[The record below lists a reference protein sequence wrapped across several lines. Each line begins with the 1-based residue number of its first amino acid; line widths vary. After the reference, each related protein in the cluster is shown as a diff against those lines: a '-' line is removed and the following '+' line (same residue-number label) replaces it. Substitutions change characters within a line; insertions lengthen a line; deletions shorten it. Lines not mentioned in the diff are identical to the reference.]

1 MQTISRRDVVV
12 SGPLSASDRGA
23 APGAQ
28 RGSGTM
34 GQIIFTVL
42 TVLAVLVWLLE
53 LVWLFKVTEE
63 ERGDPFRVVSGAAI
77 FFVAA
82 APIARLAPGVV
93 DSIGGAI
100 ESAVN
105 AIFGRR
111 GHNSQQPLPD
121 TGEAPAR
128 LLIDGEDVPL
138 GTPRVRLGRY
148 PNNDVV
154 IDNTTVS
161 AYHAEIIRRPDGR
174 HEIVD
179 RESRNGTR
187 VNGAIIRSQVL
198 HDGDLI
204 TLGGATLHYL
214 GPAQLDT
221 LHDIPYMSPSTS
233 DPQRQSFE
241 DY

>member
-1 MQTISRRDVVV
+1 
-12 SGPLSASDRGA
+12 
-23 APGAQ
+23 
-28 RGSGTM
+28 M
-34 GQIIFTVL
+34 GQIIFTVVV
-42 TVLAVLVWLLE
+42 VLAVLVWLLE
-53 LVWLFKVTEE
+53 LVWLFKTIEE

-82 APIARLAPGVV
+82 GPIARVAPGVV
-93 DSIGGAI
+93 DAIGGAI

-105 AIFGRR
+105 AVFGRGR
-111 GHNSQQPLPD
+111 HHEQATAES
-121 TGEAPAR
+121 TESPAR
-128 LLIDGEDVPL
+128 LLIDGQELPL
-138 GTPRVRLGRY
+138 NLPRVRLGRY
-148 PNNDVV
+148 PNNDVI

-214 GPAQLDT
+214 APAQQET
-221 LHDIPYMSPSTS
+221 LHDIPYMSPSS
-233 DPQRQSFE
+233 ADSQRQSYD

>member
-1 MQTISRRDVVV
+1 
-12 SGPLSASDRGA
+12 
-23 APGAQ
+23 
-28 RGSGTM
+28 M
-34 GQIIFTVL
+34 GQIIFTVVV
-42 TVLAVLVWLLE
+42 VLAVLVWLLE

-82 APIARLAPGVV
+82 GPIARVAPGVV
-93 DSIGGAI
+93 DAIGGAI
-100 ESAVN
+100 ESAFG
-105 AIFGRR
+105 AISGRR
-111 GHNSQQPLPD
+111 GRQHATAES
-121 TGEAPAR
+121 TESPAR
-128 LLIDGEDVPL
+128 LLIDGQEL
-138 GTPRVRLGRY
+138 ALNLPRVRLGRY
-148 PNNDVV
+148 PNNDVI

-214 GPAQLDT
+214 GPAQQET
-221 LHDIPYMSPSTS
+221 LHDIPYMSPSPADS
-233 DPQRQSFE
+233 QRQSYDDF
-241 DY
+241 

>member
-1 MQTISRRDVVV
+1 
-12 SGPLSASDRGA
+12 
-23 APGAQ
+23 
-28 RGSGTM
+28 M
-34 GQIIFTVL
+34 GQIIFTVVV
-42 TVLAVLVWLLE
+42 VLAVLVWLLE

-82 APIARLAPGVV
+82 APIARFAPGVV
-93 DSIGGAI
+93 DAIGGAI

-105 AIFGRR
+105 AVFGRGR
-111 GHNSQQPLPD
+111 RHNEHTMAES
-121 TGEAPAR
+121 TESPAR
-128 LLIDGEDVPL
+128 LLIDGQELPL
-138 GTPRVRLGRY
+138 NLPRVRLGRY
-148 PNNDVV
+148 PNNDVI

-179 RESRNGTR
+179 RDSRNGTR

-214 GPAQLDT
+214 APAQHET
-221 LHDIPYMSPSTS
+221 LHDIPYMSPSADS
-233 DPQRQSFE
+233 QRQSYD